1 MQISELAKRTGV
13 SARALRHYEERG
25 LLHPER
31 SSGGYRDYSESDIVR
46 VARIK
51 TMINAGLNTQVIR
64 EYFECARDGE
74 HGTTMEM
81 CPNLRS
87 ELEAISEHLS
97 AEQAK
102 IYETQQRLIDLVSLG
117 S

>member
-1 MQISELAKRTGV
+1 MQISELAQRTGV

-31 SSGGYRDYSESDIVR
+31 SSGGYRDYSELDIVR

-51 TMINAGLNTQVIR
+51 TMINAGLNTQAIR
-64 EYFECARDGE
+64 KYFECARDGE

-81 CPNLRS
+81 CPHLRS
-87 ELEAISEHLS
+87 ELEAIAERLS
-97 AEQAK
+97 AKQTEL
-102 IYETQQRLIDLVSLG
+102 YDTQQRLKALAPL
-117 S
+117 